1 MVFLFLFSFGVK
13 MGHRLERAAAGR
25 IARLGDLYD
34 ARTDTFVG
42 LNAYNVNLNED
53 YNSMGTDVNEVEITV
68 MTSEVAHEKLE
79 KLQIDP
85 NLGLSIFSGLIDVK
99 GSLSYLNDQ
108 KKSAKASRMTLA
120 YSMKTVEKEI
130 ISPSSNVIVDC
141 LDATEA
147 THVVVGVVW
156 GARCNV
162 VCEHENINNEDE
174 EVIRAILK
182 TDVEKLKRL
191 SQPKKALETVAEE
204 SCKDISYYIKC
215 DLGGTDHD
223 KGTDFQHTLELF
235 RSIPDEIKKLN
246 GGKGIPVAYKLLS
259 LDILRKMCR
268 QPKNNDVIL
277 KLIKQEVVSAYMST
291 IDEIVNTQ
299 QKLQCLIEDLK
310 KDGSLF
316 PPEPLKNVQELLI
329 QFEDGKRKFEEA
341 FKATLLAVRSGN
353 EDVAVLENV
362 LKEFHG
368 SESSPMNTLIKTEN
382 YDGAREKLIFI
393 NDLLSQ
399 NVAYLGPEEIYEE
412 FLCKHSSKTLYVM
425 YMDYAVRVFDTV
437 RWTEQIDLFSRILQS
452 YRYHSGVQLV
462 VIDSEIHPNVCKAGK
477 MYIELYEQGHLIC
490 EDLFAKEGAH
500 LQVCTLKMD
509 KLENFRRK
517 PNKMVFL
524 EVRCPMSFMGKCP
537 TDACQWTCR
546 NCKDLIQYDVKN
558 DYLYCHCG
566 KSLYTNASFRCS
578 EKSHG
583 IEYVRFPPLQAEEV
597 FSELK
602 KVEETNILI
611 LGETGVGKST
621 WINALAN
628 YLLFPTLQEASE
640 SEDIKVLIP
649 SQFSYTS
656 ETGET
661 KSIAVGAKSDNE
673 VLAAGQ
679 SATQGPQAYKFNVG
693 KRIICLIDTPGIGD
707 VRGLEQ
713 DEKNF
718 ENILSHLAYYDE
730 IHGICILLKPNDSR
744 LSVTFRF
751 CITELLTHLHKTAAQ
766 NVMFCFTN
774 ARGTFYR
781 PGDTLPVLQ
790 KLVSE
795 YKGANVKI
803 DPSNQFCFDNESF
816 RVLACMR
823 NGIKFHEKD
832 IETYSSS
839 WDHSVAETK
848 RLFEYVQG
856 LHPHTVKETMSLNNA
871 RRIILELSKPLAEIA
886 STIQKN
892 IDAANRKANE
902 LQASKATASD
912 LQNKLYLDAV
922 DLRPIHLNYPRTV
935 CTDATCV
942 EYITVRFCCFF
953 LYKYGQIFKRLPPFR
968 LIDTQVQSD

>member
-1 MVFLFLFSFGVK
+1 

-42 LNAYNVNLNED
+42 LNAYSVKLNED
-53 YNSMGTDVNEVEITV
+53 YCMETDINEVDMNVI
-68 MTSEVAHEKLE
+68 TSEVAHERLE

-85 NLGLSIFSGLIDVK
+85 NFGLSILSGLVNVK
-99 GSLSYLNDQ
+99 GSVSYLNDQ
-108 KKSAKASRMTLA
+108 KTSPRASRRTLV
-120 YSMKTVEKEI
+120 YSIKTVEQEI
-130 ISPSSNVIVDC
+130 INPSGNVSVDC
-141 LDATEA
+141 LDAIEA
-147 THVVVGVVW
+147 THVVVGMEW

-162 VCEHENINNEDE
+162 ICEHENMNNEDE
-174 EVIRAILK
+174 DAIRASLK
-182 TDVEKLKRL
+182 TNVETLKQL
-191 SQPKKALETVAEE
+191 SQPKKAPELVAEE

-215 DLGGTDHD
+215 DLGGTDHG
-223 KGTDFQHTLELF
+223 KGTDFQHAVESL
-235 RSIPDEIKKLN
+235 RSIPDEMKKLN
-246 GGKGIPVAYKLLS
+246 GGKGIPVAFKLLS
-259 LDILRKMCR
+259 LDCLRKMCR
-268 QPKNNDVIL
+268 QPKNDDVTL
-277 KLIKQEVVSAYMST
+277 KLVSQEVIAAYMST
-291 IDEIVNTQ
+291 IDETANTR

-310 KDGSLF
+310 KAGNLF
-316 PPEPLKNVQELLI
+316 PPEPLQNVQALLT
-329 QFEDGKRKFEEA
+329 QFEDGERKFRKD
-341 FKATLLAVRSGN
+341 FKAMLLAVRSGN
-353 EDVAVLENV
+353 ENLDVLESV
-362 LKEFHG
+362 LQEFRG
-368 SESSPMNTLIKTEN
+368 GEISPMNTLRKIEN

-393 NDLLSQ
+393 NNLLSQ

-412 FLCKHSSKTLYVM
+412 FLCKHSAKTLYVM
-425 YMDYAVRVFDTV
+425 YMDYAIRAFDKTG
-437 RWTEQIDLFSRILQS
+437 WSEQIDLLTRILQS
-452 YRYHSGVQLV
+452 YRYHSDVQVV
-462 VIDSEIHPNVCKAGK
+462 VIDADIHPNVCKAGK
-477 MYIELYEQGHLIC
+477 MYIELYEKGDLIC
-490 EDLFAKEGAH
+490 EDLFAKEGGN
-500 LQVCTLKMD
+500 LQLCTVKME
-509 KLENFRRK
+509 KLEKFRK
-517 PNKMVFL
+517 MPNKTVFL
-524 EVRCPMSFMGKCP
+524 EVRCPMSSEGKCP
-537 TDACQWTCR
+537 TDACQWSCC
-546 NCKDLIQYDVKN
+546 NCKDLIQYDIKN
-558 DYLYCHCG
+558 DHLYCQCG
-566 KSLYTNASFRCS
+566 KAFYTNASFRCS
-578 EKSHG
+578 EKTHG

-628 YLLFPTLQEASE
+628 YLQFPTLQEASE

-649 SQFSYTS
+649 SRFSYTS

-661 KSIAVGAKSDNE
+661 KSIAVGTKGDNE

-816 RVLACMR
+816 RFLACMR
-823 NGIKFHEKD
+823 NGIKFNEKD

-848 RLFEYVQG
+848 RLFEYVLG
-856 LHPHTVKETMSLNNA
+856 LHPHAVKETMSLNNA
-871 RRIILELSKPLAEIA
+871 RRIILELSKPLAEISSA
-886 STIQKN
+886 IQTN

-922 DLRPIHLNYPRTV
+922 DLLPIQLNYPRTV
-935 CTDATCV
+935 CTDANCV
-942 EYITVRFCCFF
+942 EYITLRFCNFWGRFANDC
-953 LYKYGQIFKRLPPFR
+953 
-968 LIDTQVQSD
+968 LISLN